1 MPRPPQS
8 TTGWVPTEW
17 LPVPAPEERSLFE
30 PSTPPASLLE
40 PARPEPQA
48 GAPAGAHGDLPGS
61 SPASWSVREQRRSR
75 DADLPGD
82 TPEPMAWT
90 VGERRRPGSRDVR
103 LFVAR
108 HRPLLVAVAVV
119 VLLLSLRNALA
130 PSAAATTQVVVAA
143 RDLAA
148 GEALDAGDLRVV
160 DWPAHLAPPVADV
173 VDALDAFSGR
183 VPATAIQ
190 AGEAVT
196 DARLLGPGLLTG
208 QPAGTVAVPLRL
220 ADPAA
225 AAVVAVGDRVDV
237 IAGSAADP
245 AFGDAGPPTAD
256 VVAYDVLVIA
266 VPARGGD
273 ASSGGFGALTGGAA
287 DTDAAGMLVVA
298 AERSDAVR
306 LAGAQAG
313 QALSVA
319 VRAP

>member
-1 MPRPPQS
+1 MPTTPQS
-8 TTGWVPTEW
+8 TAGWVPTEW
-17 LPVPAPEERSLFE
+17 LPVPPGPPAGERSLFE
-30 PSTPPASLLE
+30 PGTRAATAASPE
-40 PARPEPQA
+40 PAPDEPRAGSPTGRPE
-48 GAPAGAHGDLPGS
+48 GDLPG
-61 SPASWSVREQRRSR
+61 
-75 DADLPGD
+75 DA
-82 TPEPMAWT
+82 PEPVAWS

-108 HRPLLVAVAVV
+108 HRPLIAAVAVV

-130 PSAAATTQVVVAA
+130 PPAAATTPVVVAA

-160 DWPAHLAPPVADV
+160 DWPAHLAPPVDES
-173 VDALDAFSGR
+173 VDAVDAVDAFSGR

-220 ADPAA
+220 ADASA
-225 AAVVAVGDRVDV
+225 AAVVSVGDHVDV
-237 IAGSAADP
+237 IAGSSADP
-245 AFGDAGPPTAD
+245 AFGEAGPPTAE

-266 VPARGGD
+266 VPGRGGGP
-273 ASSGGFGALTGGAA
+273 SSGGFGTLTGGAA
-287 DTDAAGMLVVA
+287 DAEAAGMLVVA
-298 AERSDAVR
+298 TERPDAVR

-313 QALSVA
+313 QALTVA